1 MAATTVLTLTA
12 QPAFAHATAS
22 PASPRWA
29 SARPAPQ
36 AATAFSRAA
45 PPGADSAP
53 AGTRSSAGP
62 APLALSPVLHTSRAG
77 TAPPLSVLPTTA
89 SLPARPSPGAGTP
102 SDSSPSPP
110 DAGEESGA
118 GDGAGDASGA
128 PGPARPGAKPVGQ
141 LLGELSGLYRSTEAA
156 SESYNAIEEKLK
168 KQRKDTRRA
177 QAGLARARTA
187 LADGRAHAGQL
198 ARQQYR
204 TGVAGGLPPAV
215 RMLLMRDPYRFL
227 EQGHLLR
234 RAADSQAAAVR
245 QLTSGEKQ
253 HATAVEQARQ
263 SLERQQKLAEKKKR
277 QRDTVRAKLKEVE
290 KLLASLTGEELS
302 RMRELEQQ
310 RTDAAQR
317 KLMESG
323 ALGGPASTGQAASL
337 QGRRALA
344 YAMDQIGKPY
354 VWGAEGPDA
363 FDCSGLTARAWQHA
377 GHAIP
382 RTSQEQWRRLPHVPL
397 NQLRPGDL
405 VIYHSGATHV
415 GIYAGSG
422 RVVQAPRPGG
432 KVKLTP
438 LATDPPIGAVRP
450 DGKGQGVEGAK
461 QAR

>member
-1 MAATTVLTLTA
+1 M
-12 QPAFAHATAS
+12 
-22 PASPRWA
+22 
-29 SARPAPQ
+29 
-36 AATAFSRAA
+36 
-45 PPGADSAP
+45 
-53 AGTRSSAGP
+53 
-62 APLALSPVLHTSRAG
+62 
-77 TAPPLSVLPTTA
+77 
-89 SLPARPSPGAGTP
+89 
-102 SDSSPSPP
+102 
-110 DAGEESGA
+110 
-118 GDGAGDASGA
+118 
-128 PGPARPGAKPVGQ
+128 GQ

-253 HATAVEQARQ
+253 QATAVEQARQ
-263 SLERQQKLAEKKKR
+263 SLERQQKLAEKKKQ

-290 KLLASLTGEELS
+290 QLLASLTGEELS
-302 RMRELEQQ
+302 RMRKLEQQ

-323 ALGGPASTGQAASL
+323 TLGGPASTGQAASL

-344 YAMDQIGKPY
+344 YAMDQVGKPY

-405 VIYHSGATHV
+405 VIYHAGATHV

-450 DGKGQGVEGAK
+450 DGTGQGVEGAK